1 MTAEESER
9 IDPEK
14 VTALYAEHADE
25 LQAFLI
31 GVLRDAELAGE
42 VVQATF
48 SKTIESGHTAKQETM
63 KGWLFRVAFNEA
75 MAIRR
80 RQKVHVKSIQKLAWT
95 KPNESESPE
104 VSVVRWEV
112 VERVKEAMKI
122 LPPEQ
127 RQVVRMRIYE
137 EKTFAVIA
145 EELSLPLGTVL
156 TRMRLAMQK
165 LHKQLESGE

>member
-1 MTAEESER
+1 M
-9 IDPEK
+9 DPSA
-14 VTALYAEHADE
+14 VAALYVEHADE
-25 LQAFLI
+25 LRAFLI

-42 VVQATF
+42 VLQATF
-48 SKTIESGHTAKQETM
+48 SKTIEAGHTAKQETM

-80 RQKVHVKSIQKLAWT
+80 RQKVHTRSVQRLAWT
-95 KPNESESPE
+95 RKNEGENPE
-104 VSVVRWEV
+104 DSAIRWEV
-112 VERVKEAMKI
+112 VERVKAALKI
-122 LPPEQ
+122 LPKEQ
-127 RQVVRMRIYE
+127 RTVVRMRIYE

-165 LHKQLESGE
+165 LHKHLESGE